1 MNVVV
6 LSGRLTKDPE
16 VRATASGTTVT
27 NFSIAVDRRFK
38 REGQPEVDFFNCT
51 AFGKTADAIGKF
63 FNKGRMIVI
72 SGSLQ
77 NDSYTNKEGRKVTA
91 TSVLIE
97 GFSFVDRTEKPEKP
111 AEPQGPWMDIPD
123 DVDDAELPFN

>member
-6 LSGRLTKDPE
+6 LNGRLTKDPE

-38 REGQPEVDFFNCT
+38 REGQPDVDFFNCT
-51 AFGKTADAIGKF
+51 AFGKTADAIGKY

-91 TSVLIE
+91 TSIVVD
-97 GFSFVDRTEKPEKP
+97 GFSFVDRAEKAEKP

-123 DVDDAELPFN
+123 DVDDAFLPFN